1 MTSFDLNQNPD
12 TNQQIKHVYP
22 TMTASSISLVTDS
35 GTKFIKANFNGGGS
49 TPNVVYTKS
58 NTTVNFKATQ
68 LFVYGNVHSRNGISY
83 AGELII
89 KNDPLTNASST
100 PSIYMCFILSNNSN
114 NLETGIDK
122 IINDAEKNKEKTPI
136 SVDLN
141 TGGEGESTY
150 IVYKAANN
158 SGIPCLVVLF
168 TTPIQIKSNLSGF
181 SNNCDSLFVTPN
193 NNLTYSIVSS
203 KIEGDWMECDY
214 VPIESAAVTTYSLP
228 IQSSLIK
235 DSNSMDS
242 LRTTIMFVT
251 FFIIC
256 VLAYFL
262 IPTIY
267 LAILSKL
274 IKDDN
279 ASVKMSPVK
288 KKKIVLYMDY
298 VLSFVFGGTGLIL
311 ICVGAF
317 SDPTKVENTGDIL
330 LTGFAFSIIYIISYI
345 IIQAR
350 KLGGGTFIPD
360 VNYVKA
366 APAQEEGG
374 QPA

>member
-1 MTSFDLNQNPD
+1 MTGFDLNQNPD
-12 TNQQIKHVYP
+12 TTQQIKHEYP

-49 TPNVVYTKS
+49 SANVIYTKS
-58 NTTVNFKATQ
+58 NTTVNFKASQ
-68 LFVYGNVHSRNGISY
+68 LFIYGNVHSRNGISY

-122 IINDAEKNKEKTPI
+122 IINNKETTPI

-141 TGGEGESTY
+141 TSTEGESTY

-168 TTPIQIKSNLSGF
+168 TTPIQIKSSLVGY
-181 SNNCDSLFVTPN
+181 SNTCDSLFVTPN

-242 LRTTIMFVT
+242 LRTTVMFVT

-256 VLAYFL
+256 VFAYFL
-262 IPTIY
+262 IPTVY
-267 LAILSKL
+267 LAVFSKL
-274 IKDDN
+274 IKDD
-279 ASVKMSPVK
+279 APPEK

-298 VLSFVFGGTGLIL
+298 VLSFLLGGVGLIL

-330 LTGFAFSIIYIISYI
+330 LAGFAVSIIYIISYI
-345 IIQAR
+345 IIQAK
-350 KLGGGTFIPD
+350 KLGGGTFIPG
-360 VNYVKA
+360 VTYGKA
-366 APAQEEGG
+366 APAAEEGE
-374 QPA
+374 QPAQ

>member
-1 MTSFDLNQNPD
+1 MTGFDLNQNPD
-12 TNQQIKHVYP
+12 TTQQITHAYP
-22 TMTASSISLVTDS
+22 TMTASSISLVTDD

-68 LFVYGNVHSRNGISY
+68 LFIYGNVHARNGISY

-100 PSIYMCFILSNNSN
+100 PSIYMCFILSSNSN

-122 IINDAEKNKEKTPI
+122 IINNKETTPI

-141 TGGEGESTY
+141 TSPEGESNY
-150 IVYKAANN
+150 IVYKTSNN
-158 SGIPCLVVLF
+158 SGTPCLVVIF
-168 TTPIQIKSNLSGF
+168 TTPIQIKSRLSGF
-181 SNNCDSLFVTPN
+181 SNKCDSLFVTPN

-256 VLAYFL
+256 VFAYFL
-262 IPTIY
+262 IPTVY
-267 LAILSKL
+267 LAILAKL
-274 IKDDN
+274 IKDD
-279 ASVKMSPVK
+279 APPEK
-288 KKKIVLYMDY
+288 KKKVVLYMDY
-298 VLSFVFGGTGLIL
+298 VLSFALGGVGLIL

-317 SDPTKVENTGDIL
+317 SDPTKVENTGDL
-330 LTGFAFSIIYIISYI
+330 LLAGFAVSIIYIISYI

-350 KLGGGTFIPD
+350 KLGGGTFIPG
-360 VNYVKA
+360 VTYGKA
-366 APAQEEGG
+366 TPAQEEEEE
-374 QPA
+374 